1 MLFQNIR
8 QDWFSNVRGDLLAG
22 SVVALALIPE
32 AIAFSILAG
41 VDPKIGLYASFC
53 IAVVIAFA
61 GARPGMISAATG
73 AMALVMVT
81 LVKDHGLQYLL
92 AATALTGVLQI
103 GAGLLKLGSLMR
115 FVSRSVV
122 TGFVNALAILIFMA
136 QLPELTNV
144 PWTVYAMVAAGL
156 GIIYLLPLFTKAV
169 PSPLVCIVVLTGAS
183 MAMELDIRTVGDMGQ
198 LPDSL
203 PQFLL
208 PDIPLNLDT
217 LRIIFP
223 YALTLAVVGLLE
235 SMMTAAIVDDM
246 TDTDSN
252 KNRECMGQGVAN
264 IASSLLG
271 GMAGCA
277 MIGQSVINVKSGG
290 RGRLSTLVAGV
301 FLLVLVVFLGHWVK
315 QIPMAALVA
324 VMVMVS
330 IGTFSWDSIRN
341 LHKHPPSSSL
351 VMLATVAVV
360 LATHDLAKGVL
371 VGVLLSGVFFA
382 QKVGRVLRV
391 DSEST
396 SGGQARTY
404 WVVGQVFF
412 VSADAF
418 TKRFDFQEVLQT
430 VRIDVSHAHFWDITA
445 INALDKV
452 VLKFRRRGTTVE
464 VMGLSEASASL
475 VERFAVH
482 DKPDPREPLKAH
494 H

>member
-1 MLFQNIR
+1 
-8 QDWFSNVRGDLLAG
+8 
-22 SVVALALIPE
+22 
-32 AIAFSILAG
+32 
-41 VDPKIGLYASFC
+41 
-53 IAVVIAFA
+53 
-61 GARPGMISAATG
+61 
-73 AMALVMVT
+73 
-81 LVKDHGLQYLL
+81 
-92 AATALTGVLQI
+92 
-103 GAGLLKLGSLMR
+103 
-115 FVSRSVV
+115 
-122 TGFVNALAILIFMA
+122 
-136 QLPELTNV
+136 
-144 PWTVYAMVAAGL
+144 
-156 GIIYLLPLFTKAV
+156 
-169 PSPLVCIVVLTGAS
+169 
-183 MAMELDIRTVGDMGQ
+183 
-198 LPDSL
+198 
-203 PQFLL
+203 
-208 PDIPLNLDT
+208 
-217 LRIIFP
+217 
-223 YALTLAVVGLLE
+223 
-235 SMMTAAIVDDM
+235 
-246 TDTDSN
+246 
-252 KNRECMGQGVAN
+252 
-264 IASSLLG
+264 
-271 GMAGCA
+271 
-277 MIGQSVINVKSGG
+277 
-290 RGRLSTLVAGV
+290 
-301 FLLVLVVFLGHWVK
+301 
-315 QIPMAALVA
+315 
-324 VMVMVS
+324 MVS